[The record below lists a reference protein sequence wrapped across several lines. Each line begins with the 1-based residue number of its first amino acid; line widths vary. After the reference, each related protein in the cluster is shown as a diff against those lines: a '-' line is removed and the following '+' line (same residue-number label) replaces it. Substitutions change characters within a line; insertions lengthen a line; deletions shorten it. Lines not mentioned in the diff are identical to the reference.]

1 MVGRGNSGK
10 LDANTYILADANT
23 QLIADAD
30 AYTDPDGITNAI
42 SDAHAH
48 PDAHP
53 NPHAYRHAEPDA
65 YLESYSDAYS
75 NPRADADAD
84 ARSNSF
90 AQSNA
95 DSRSDCDANSSPD
108 HFNRDTACRKSRG
121 VLFRVNRAGGWDP
134 TYLAYISAGA
144 LPHGLAL
151 NTFNGSITGVPG
163 FAGISNFTVHATDA
177 RQESATRAFH
187 IAVSP

>member
-1 MVGRGNSGK
+1 LGDVVGRGNSGK
-10 LDANTYILADANT
+10 LDANT

-30 AYTDPDGITNAI
+30 AYTDADGITNAI

-134 TYLAYISAGA
+134 TLSRVYQRRRAPAWACTQYLQRQ
-144 LPHGLAL
+144 H
-151 NTFNGSITGVPG
+151 NRCPG
-163 FAGISNFTVHATDA
+163 FRGHFK
-177 RQESATRAFH
+177 FH
-187 IAVSP
+187 GTCN